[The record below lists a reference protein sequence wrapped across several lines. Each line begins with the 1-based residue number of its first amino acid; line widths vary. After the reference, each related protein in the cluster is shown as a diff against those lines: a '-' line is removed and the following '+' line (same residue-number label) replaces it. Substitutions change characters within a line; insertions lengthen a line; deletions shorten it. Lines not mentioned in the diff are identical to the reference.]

1 MRLAEFLP
9 VQEKSVLSIKAM
21 DWLEMPHTH
30 KRRESTY
37 LKPKIYLYGNIQNSI
52 TLSIWTLRPSQ
63 VSVELRTVVVHS
75 VSAGA
80 VPLVRNFHVVGS
92 SKQGRHILSAQ
103 LECSLPGTQLG
114 SLLGPHPVPSLG
126 HPIHCN
132 ACFILP
138 FAWLE
143 AELPISPCIS
153 HVTCV
158 TLKAF
163 ISFTLCL
170 SYFV

>member
-1 MRLAEFLP
+1 
-9 VQEKSVLSIKAM
+9 
-21 DWLEMPHTH
+21 MPHTYN
-30 KRRESTY
+30 RTESTY
-37 LKPKIYLYGNIQNSI
+37 LKSKIYLYGNIQNGI
-52 TLSIWTLRPSQ
+52 TLNIWTLWPSQ
-63 VSVELRTVVVHS
+63 VNVELRSMVLHS

-80 VPLVRNFHVVGS
+80 VPLVRNFHVVGF

-103 LECSLPGTQLG
+103 LGCSLPGAQPG
-114 SLLGPHPVPSLG
+114 SLLSPYPVPSLG
-126 HPIHCN
+126 HPRHCY

-138 FAWLE
+138 LAWLE